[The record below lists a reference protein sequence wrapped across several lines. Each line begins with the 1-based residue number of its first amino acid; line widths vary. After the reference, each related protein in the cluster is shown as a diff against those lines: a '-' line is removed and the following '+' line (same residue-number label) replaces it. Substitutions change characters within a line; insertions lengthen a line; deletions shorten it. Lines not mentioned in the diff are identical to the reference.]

1 MPAAAKAKT
10 RIEAPATPPRAH
22 AARKIFDSAK
32 LRAEAG
38 GLTLLGLAL
47 IVNAVL
53 LWPEIR
59 IERVPV
65 NDLTF
70 HIAASQRLAQSLITG
85 DSFLDPWMS
94 QWALGYPLWHFYQ
107 PLPHMIAGLWLA
119 ATSHFA
125 SAPASFA
132 VLYYL
137 LMVALPA
144 STYLGARLFGL
155 EPIAAGFA
163 SILIISVSEV
173 GDLSRYGVAYGAYVR
188 RGSGLYT
195 QLMSYNLLMPA
206 LGLANYSLNTGR
218 RKILSASLVA
228 LTALSH
234 VVFGYAAIVS
244 VAIVALVGPRGDR
257 SRRLVRA
264 AGVLIPAFILLAW
277 FVVPMLLASGEANRC
292 RWDDVWKFDSWG
304 ARNIFDALLSGRFFD
319 EGRLPV
325 MTLALAV
332 SLMLAVYRWKRPMA
346 RRLLV
351 LTAVWLAIFFGRAT
365 WGYFMIALGLP
376 RTFHISRFESV
387 FELFAVL
394 LMAWALAKIVAA
406 AWKAGRAARL
416 VAADRVER
424 DGISNVR

>member
-1 MPAAAKAKT
+1 M
-10 RIEAPATPPRAH
+10 
-22 AARKIFDSAK
+22 
-32 LRAEAG
+32 
-38 GLTLLGLAL
+38 LLGLAL
-47 IVNAVL
+47 LANAIL

-65 NDLTF
+65 NDLSF
-70 HIAASQRLAQSLITG
+70 HIAASQRLTQSLFTG

-107 PLPHMIAGLWLA
+107 PLPHMVAGLWLA
-119 ATSHFA
+119 ITSHFA

-155 EPIAAGFA
+155 DPLAAGFA
-163 SILIISVSEV
+163 SILIIGVSEV
-173 GDLSRYGVAYGAYVR
+173 GNLSRYGLSYGAYVR

-218 RKILSASLVA
+218 RRILAACLVA
-228 LTALSH
+228 ATALSH

-244 VAIVALVGPRGDR
+244 VAIMALVGPRGDR
-257 SRRLVRA
+257 SRRVVRA
-264 AGVLIPAFILLAW
+264 ASILIPAFILLAW

-304 ARNIFDALLSGRFFD
+304 ANNILSALFSGRFFD

-325 MTLALAV
+325 MTLALAAS
-332 SLMLAVYRWKRPMA
+332 SLFALYRWRRPMP

-351 LTAVWLAIFFGRAT
+351 LTAVWLAIFFGRTT
-365 WGYFMIALGLP
+365 WGYFMLALGLP
-376 RTFHISRFESV
+376 ANFHVSRFESV

-394 LMAWALAKIVAA
+394 LTAWALAKVVAA
-406 AWKAGRAARL
+406 AMAGRIR
-416 VAADRVER
+416 
-424 DGISNVR
+424 G